1 MKVKRFFLPL
11 PVKFSETHNVASMRH
26 LKLFPIAITI
36 ILLWSCNNESQVFPG
51 FSVTKTNI
59 HYRLIK
65 LGENDIKAEPTNYVT
80 VDIAYRTPGDS
91 LFFHGLRTFQLTEPQ
106 FPGSVDEC
114 FAMLAKGDS
123 ATFYISAHDFFTNTI
138 ETNLPRFLNADD
150 FLRVDILMIDFL
162 SEQKYQ
168 QEKEVFLNWI
178 EDFGDYEQ
186 VLLRQYVE
194 EQNLDFESTQT
205 GLHYIP
211 INKGYG
217 KKIQEGDTLTVH
229 YEGRFFNGKF
239 FDSTRKRD
247 EPFQFV
253 YGQKW
258 QVIPGL
264 EEAIGM
270 MYPGE
275 KSLFI
280 LPSYIAFGQ
289 GGSSTGIV
297 PAFTPVVFEVE
308 VIEVKPKVQ

>member
-1 MKVKRFFLPL
+1 
-11 PVKFSETHNVASMRH
+11 
-26 LKLFPIAITI
+26 
-36 ILLWSCNNESQVFPG
+36 
-51 FSVTKTNI
+51 
-59 HYRLIK
+59 
-65 LGENDIKAEPTNYVT
+65 
-80 VDIAYRTPGDS
+80 
-91 LFFHGLRTFQLTEPQ
+91 
-106 FPGSVDEC
+106 
-114 FAMLAKGDS
+114 
-123 ATFYISAHDFFTNTI
+123 
-138 ETNLPRFLNADD
+138 
-150 FLRVDILMIDFL
+150 MIDFL